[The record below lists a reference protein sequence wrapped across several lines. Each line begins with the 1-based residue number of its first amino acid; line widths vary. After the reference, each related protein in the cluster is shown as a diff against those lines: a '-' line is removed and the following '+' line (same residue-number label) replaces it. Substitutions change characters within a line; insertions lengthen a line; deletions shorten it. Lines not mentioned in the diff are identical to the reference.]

1 MPQLG
6 ETVADGTVTKWFK
19 SVGDH
24 VARGD
29 TLFEVSTDKVD
40 TEIPAQAEGVLTKIL
55 VNEGETVDVGTVLAI
70 IGDEDPDEAL
80 SATSAPP
87 RQASTGP
94 RTSAT
99 VRSVE
104 TEHVSPVVRRLLA
117 EHHLDAR
124 DLVGS
129 GPQGRITRD
138 DVLSYVEDATTGE
151 VGASAS
157 PTSPVVRKL
166 LRDNG
171 IDPSSLEPSGP
182 EGRLLRRDV
191 EAAIGQMSSSS
202 SPSTSGD
209 EVIPFTKIRRLT
221 AEHMIRSKAT
231 SAHTLMVREVDFE
244 HVEEVRRQHGD
255 AFKAREGFS
264 LTYLP
269 FNALATIEALR
280 DFANLNASVGDDEL
294 IIHREVHLGIAV
306 DLDGNGL
313 VVPVVHDAGT
323 HTLTSMARR
332 IRELATGART
342 KQLTVDD
349 VSRGTFT
356 ITNPG
361 PFGTLIT
368 GAIINQP
375 QVAILATDG
384 VVRKP
389 VVVID
394 ATGTESIAIHSVG
407 MLALTFDHRVID
419 GAYAAQFL
427 ARIAD
432 ILQHRD
438 WQSEL

>member
-19 SVGDH
+19 RVGDH

-40 TEIPAQAEGVLTKIL
+40 TEIPAPAEGVLTKIL

-70 IGDEDPDEAL
+70 IGDEEPDGVVAT
-80 SATSAPP
+80 TSAAP
-87 RQASTGP
+87 RHASLDLTN
-94 RTSAT
+94 
-99 VRSVE
+99 VRSSK

-117 EHHLDAR
+117 EHRLDAR

-138 DVLSYVEDATTGE
+138 DVLSYVANATTGE
-151 VGASAS
+151 VGGSAS
-157 PTSPVVRKL
+157 PTSPVGRKL
-166 LRDNG
+166 LRDND

-191 EAAIGQMSSSS
+191 EAAIGRKPGSSST
-202 SPSTSGD
+202 STPD
-209 EVIPFTKIRRLT
+209 EVIAFTKIRRLT

-255 AFKAREGFS
+255 AFKASEGFS

-280 DFANLNASVGDDEL
+280 SFPHLNASVGDDQL
-294 IIHREVHLGIAV
+294 IIHRDVHLGIAV

-313 VVPVVHDAGT
+313 VVPVVHDAAT

-332 IRELATGART
+332 IRQLATGART

-389 VVVID
+389 VVVTD
-394 ATGTESIAIHSVG
+394 ASGEESIAIHSVG

-427 ARIAD
+427 ARMAD
-432 ILQHRD
+432 ILQHRN
-438 WQSEL
+438 WRSEL